1 MPETQPASPRPQ
13 IQTSWTS
20 TQAYVLAAFCLVL
33 GVALGY
39 LFRGSASQAA
49 PQTAA
54 AATAD
59 TQSPPQQSMPQITP
73 EQQKHMVETAVAPLL
88 DSLKSNPNDFGTI
101 QKVANMYYDGRQY
114 TDAINYYRQ
123 AVKLQPKNP
132 DIITDLGTAI
142 WYTGD
147 ADQAIANFNQAL
159 KISPGHAGTLFN
171 LGVVRWQGKHDPKGA
186 VQAWEEL
193 LKANPNYPQRQ
204 QLEDFIA
211 KAKEHLG
218 KTAS

>member
-1 MPETQPASPRPQ
+1 MSTQPTSPRT
-13 IQTSWTS
+13 QTPPTAWTS

-54 AATAD
+54 ASTAD
-59 TQSPPQQSMPQITP
+59 TQQSAQQQSMPQITP

-88 DSLKSNPNDFGTI
+88 ETLKTNPNDFATI
-101 QKVANMYYDGRQY
+101 VKVANMYYDGRQY
-114 TDAINYYRQ
+114 NDAINFYRR
-123 AVKLQPKNP
+123 AVKLQPKNA
-132 DIITDLGTAI
+132 DIVTDLGTAI

-147 ADQAIANFNQAL
+147 ADQAISNFEQAL

-171 LGVVRWQGKHDPKGA
+171 LGVVRWQGKGDPKGA
-186 VQAWEEL
+186 IQAWEEL

-211 KAKEHLG
+211 KAKQHIT
-218 KTAS
+218 KS